1 MAELLVERHADVLS
15 EPDPLERLGVA
26 LSDPTRRTVLMVL
39 STGPAYPSELALLC
53 GTTASNLS
61 NHLACLRGCGLVVGE
76 REGRKIRY
84 ELAAP
89 ELATLL
95 KRIESVMIATQEC
108 SEHLP

>member
-1 MAELLVERHADVLS
+1 MAELLIERPAQAS
-15 EPDPLERLGVA
+15 PASDPLERLGVA
-26 LSDPTRRTVLMVL
+26 LSDPIRRTVLMIL
-39 STGPAYPSELALLC
+39 SGGPAYPSELALLC

-76 REGRKIRY
+76 REGRRIRY

-95 KRIESVMIATQEC
+95 VRIESVLIATQDC